1 MARRERGSDEFSA
14 LGLCGGLVVLAAI
27 GILILGALTE
37 SYFEDDPGLGNIAI
51 FVEAAAIIYGVLLVA
66 FASGASTGRKMLKR
80 GRKTV
85 DAARQK
91 HEEYVTALADAKAS
105 LAKAHEERINAAKA
119 VQAANE
125 RADQVASA
133 AKEMAESAQRHA
145 DERIANAEKRLSEQ
159 RRAVRDSLDLADMK
173 LDATNLHQIELMDAM
188 PLKQKLHAS
197 VLVARYDHENE
208 SEYRERRY
216 KLIERRA
223 ADWEKRGGYGHSL
236 LSVVEAQH
244 GRCCDPY
251 KDRGR
256 NGCGCWLYALLPRS
270 VELDHILPRA
280 RGGTD
285 DIENI
290 QALCETCNQRKGG
303 RMPDVSSTRTTA

>member
-1 MARRERGSDEFSA
+1 M
-14 LGLCGGLVVLAAI
+14 LAII
-27 GILILGALTE
+27 GIFVAGVVTEWYLPDDSEIDWLLI
-37 SYFEDDPGLGNIAI
+37 GLEGTI
-51 FVEAAAIIYGVLLVA
+51 VVYGVLLLA
-66 FASGASTGRKMLKR
+66 HALGAMKGRRMESEATK
-80 GRKTV
+80 
-85 DAARQK
+85 ARNK
-91 HEEYVTALADAKAS
+91 FNEAVMKYE
-105 LAKAHEERINAAKA
+105 AAKA
-119 VQAANE
+119 QYETATAEAGASIRRTMEERRAAHKAVQDVE
-125 RADQVASA
+125 KKASQTSQIA
-133 AKEMAESAQRHA
+133 S
-145 DERIANAEKRLSEQ
+145 ERIANAETSLADE
-159 RRAVRDSLDLADMK
+159 RRAVHDSLKLAATK

-208 SEYRERRY
+208 SEYRKRRY
-216 KLIERRA
+216 KLIERRV

-244 GRCCDPY
+244 GRCGDPY

-270 VELDHILPRA
+270 VELDHILPLA

-303 RMPDVSSTRTTA
+303 RMPDESSTRATA

>member
-1 MARRERGSDEFSA
+1 MTRRRREVDEPSA
-14 LGLCGGLVVLAAI
+14 LLQCFGL
-27 GILILGALTE
+27 LIL
-37 SYFEDDPGLGNIAI
+37 
-51 FVEAAAIIYGVLLVA
+51 AIIGFLVAGVMTEWYLSDDSEIYWLLICLEGAGIVYGVLLLA
-66 FASGASTGRKMLKR
+66 HARGATR
-80 GRKTV
+80 GRQMESEATE
-85 DAARQK
+85 ARNK
-91 HEEYVTALADAKAS
+91 FNEAVTKY
-105 LAKAHEERINAAKA
+105 EAAKA
-119 VQAANE
+119 QYETATAEAGTSIRRTMEERRAAHKAVQDAE
-125 RADQVASA
+125 KKASQA
-133 AKEMAESAQRHA
+133 HQIAS
-145 DERIANAEKRLSEQ
+145 ERIANAETRLADE
-159 RRAVRDSLDLADMK
+159 RRAINDSLKLAATK

-208 SEYRERRY
+208 SDYRKRRY
-216 KLIERRA
+216 RLIERRA

-244 GRCCDPY
+244 GRCGDPY
-251 KDRGR
+251 KDRDR

-303 RMPDVSSTRTTA
+303 RMPDMSSIRTTA